1 MKSEKSKTIRLIP
14 VASGFTVSVNSP
26 KSVKARHSPESDE
39 AGVDECGTDDGM
51 AWNIGKTSV
60 SNVT

>member
-1 MKSEKSKTIRLIP
+1 MDLGTDWEGYQLNGTIKDLYDKRNW
-14 VASGFTVSVNSP
+14 VN
-26 KSVKARHSPESDE
+26 
-39 AGVDECGTDDGM
+39 GTFECGTDDGM